1 MLFSIGLAYA
11 APAARGKAISGAAPI
26 KAIDARDAAG
36 TPYLLPNLDPVWMPF
51 TPIFATLIAFWP
63 NLLYP
68 IIHIYE
74 ILIFL

>member
-1 MLFSIGLAYA
+1 
-11 APAARGKAISGAAPI
+11 
-26 KAIDARDAAG
+26 
-36 TPYLLPNLDPVWMPF
+36 LLPNLDPVWTPF